1 LTVGSVRTAVI
12 PAAGVGTRFLP
23 VTKAVPKELLTV
35 VDRPSRQWVVEEA
48 LAAGIDE
55 TVIVTSSP
63 KKPLE
68 DQFSQMIEL
77 ESVLEERENLEL
89 LDRVRRITDLATFH
103 FALQPSPPGLGHA
116 ILVAA
121 PHGGDEPFAV
131 LLPDELLPDGGQTV
145 QRMIDVAESA
155 GESVV
160 SLIETEGI
168 EITEYGCAGYS
179 ARDGDIDVVGFDT
192 GPKVDWCEPTSTVA
206 SRRQQFCDCCD
217 AQSGSGVERLLV
229 CRGAHARRSPPTRS
243 RSRLSTGA
251 GRCCAQ

>member
-12 PAAGVGTRFLP
+12 PAAGVGTRLLP

-121 PHGGDEPFAV
+121 PHGGRRAI
-131 LLPDELLPDGGQTV
+131 
-145 QRMIDVAESA
+145 RSIA
-155 GESVV
+155 
-160 SLIETEGI
+160 
-168 EITEYGCAGYS
+168 
-179 ARDGDIDVVGFDT
+179 ARR
-192 GPKVDWCEPTSTVA
+192 TS
-206 SRRQQFCDCCD
+206 SRRWPNRAADD
-217 AQSGSGVERLLV
+217 RRRRVSGGVGGLADRNRGHRDHRVRMRRLL
-229 CRGAHARRSPPTRS
+229 GA
-243 RSRLSTGA
+243 
-251 GRCCAQ
+251 